1 VFGTLVVIRVTMD
14 VSLELDVTE
23 VHPQI
28 NAPEI
33 TMISRIAWFF
43 MKERMDVY
51 LIILFP

>member
-1 VFGTLVVIRVTMD
+1 VTID

-33 TMISRIAWFF
+33 NTISRIAEFF
-43 MKERMDVY
+43 MKERMDVN

>member
-1 VFGTLVVIRVTMD
+1 VTMD

-33 TMISRIAWFF
+33 NTISRIA
-43 MKERMDVY
+43 
-51 LIILFP
+51 